1 MKLTTQYKIILIT
14 SILIII
20 LLILYFLINSY
31 LVAKIEEL
39 NKDIYDSQVT
49 YKIYEDQ
56 KNNITKIESDYK
68 KVKDDSLKLS
78 KVFIVPDR
86 ALDFI
91 SALEN
96 IASENRITQQINLQ
110 EINKNTKDIQKIS
123 IQLNLDGDYFDIIR
137 YINKLEALEYY
148 INITHLNFSQ
158 VENATRLNITADSF
172 WKTL

>member
-1 MKLTTQYKIILIT
+1 MKLTTQYKIILII

-20 LLILYFLINSY
+20 LLIFYFLINNY
-31 LVAKIEEL
+31 LLAKIEEL

-56 KNNITKIESDYK
+56 KNNITKIKSDYK

-78 KVFIVPDR
+78 KVFITPDR

-137 YINKLEALEYY
+137 YINRLEALEYY
-148 INITHLNFSQ
+148 INISNLNFSK
-158 VENATRLNITADSF
+158 VENITRLNLKADSF
-172 WKTL
+172 WKSL